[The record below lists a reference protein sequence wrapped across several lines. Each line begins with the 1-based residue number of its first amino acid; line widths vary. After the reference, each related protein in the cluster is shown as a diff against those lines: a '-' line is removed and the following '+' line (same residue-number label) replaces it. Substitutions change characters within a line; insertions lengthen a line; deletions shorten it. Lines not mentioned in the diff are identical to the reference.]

1 MTDPKTEDGPAPD
14 SGKAPARK
22 SRSPR
27 RRYVWLAVIAL
38 VVIGLWS
45 TYWAIARGMAQDLLH
60 NAVAVARANGQ
71 EIACGRESLS
81 GFPFHFELSCA
92 PLGLDDGQGRTL
104 EAEGFRAVALA
115 YDPRHVILEADAPL
129 TVSGV
134 SPAGLPGRDLL
145 ATWQNARASAHFGD
159 TGIDRAAMEL
169 SAPQILL
176 AEGAEDPAPIALIAA
191 QDAQVH
197 LRAAPD
203 GSGDA
208 DIAVSGSEVALPAFN
223 MPLEMALVARLDEG
237 TRLLDGSGADL
248 AALLSR
254 PDALKVTSI
263 DVTGEGFALRASGT
277 LSLDEKRR
285 LQGELPLTVTGAD
298 RLPALLAPLFPE
310 GSNASVALAGAI
322 MAFGRPAELDG
333 EQAVTVP
340 LAFRDGVARVGLIPI
355 APLRPVM

>member
-1 MTDPKTEDGPAPD
+1 MTDPTSESGSAPD
-14 SGKAPARK
+14 KDKARAHKP
-22 SRSPR
+22 RSAR
-27 RRYVWLAVIAL
+27 RRYVWLAAIVL
-38 VVIGLWS
+38 LVIGLWS

-71 EIACGRESLS
+71 EIACGDESLS
-81 GFPFHFELSCA
+81 GFPFHFQLTCA
-92 PLGLDDGQGRTL
+92 PLGLDDGQGRAL
-104 EAEGFRAVALA
+104 EAQGFRAVALA

-129 TVSGV
+129 RISGITP
-134 SPAGLPGRDLL
+134 SGLPGYGVL
-145 ATWQNARASAHFGD
+145 ATWRNARASARLGD
-159 TGIDRAAMEL
+159 TGLDRAAIEIQ
-169 SAPQILL
+169 APQVLL
-176 AEGAEDPAPIALIAA
+176 TERIDDPAPIALVAA
-191 QDAQVH
+191 QDAQMH

-208 DIAVSGSEVALPAFN
+208 DVAVSGSEVALPAFD
-223 MPLEMALVARLDEG
+223 MPLEMALIARLDQG
-237 TRLLDGSGADL
+237 ARLLGGSGADL

-254 PDALKVTSI
+254 PDALEVTSI
-263 DVTGEGFALRASGT
+263 DVKGDGFALRATGT

-333 EQAVTVP
+333 KEAVTVP

-355 APLRPVM
+355 APLRPMM

>member
-1 MTDPKTEDGPAPD
+1 MTNPTTDDGSAQDTE
-14 SGKAPARK
+14 KAPARK
-22 SRSPR
+22 VRSTR
-27 RRYVWLAVIAL
+27 RRYVWLAVIIL
-38 VVIGLWS
+38 VVVGLWS

-71 EIACGRESLS
+71 EIACGNESLS
-81 GFPFHFELSCA
+81 GFPFHFQLSCT

-115 YDPRHVILEADAPL
+115 YDPRQVILEADAPL
-129 TVSGV
+129 SLAGV
-134 SPAGLPGRDLL
+134 TPAGFPGRNLL
-145 ATWQNARASAHFGD
+145 ATWQSARASAHLGD
-159 TGIDRAAMEL
+159 TGIDRAALEL
-169 SAPQILL
+169 SAPQVLL
-176 AEGAEDPAPIALIAA
+176 ADDAEDPAAVNLLAA
-191 QDAQVH
+191 QDAQMH
-197 LRAAPD
+197 LRTAPD

-208 DIAVSGSEVALPAFN
+208 DVALSGSEVALPAFD
-223 MPLEMALVARLDEG
+223 MPLEMALVARLAQG

-254 PDALKVTSI
+254 PEALKVTSI
-263 DVTGEGFALRASGT
+263 RVTGEGFALSATGT
-277 LSLDEKRR
+277 LSLDAKRR

-333 EQAVTVP
+333 ERAVTVP

-355 APLRPVM
+355 APLRPMM